1 MDAYN
6 FRDSIDEW
14 GIEEH
19 GSAGMWLQKQY
30 ETPIDETF
38 DESDK
43 FGKGKEGKE
52 EKEGKE
58 GERTNKSHN
67 VAVVDEHGIIRLRST
82 LDFVQQLVRSSEEEI
97 NALIGIGMDL
107 LNKESHR
114 SRIPG
119 DTIDN
124 LMKKRCREFA
134 EYTNLCDRYRNTVTT
149 TMVKEGGYGT
159 ERLRL
164 HVKRKA
170 LDIYKDIY
178 NIRICIVFCL
188 VAECEAMQRLV
199 RLGKFVSLRK
209 FRCDLR
215 YHPIP
220 KATFDEYLHITK
232 ILRTTFLTAQ
242 MTARHF
248 IKVLCATTPCGVHR
262 GVLEIVK
269 PARGIEAQRLSQD
282 IDRDVQKRVLLESED
297 SEYDYGCGESD
308 DDSVAGHS
316 EWD

>member
-1 MDAYN
+1 MDAYSFQN
-6 FRDSIDEW
+6 SIDEW

-19 GSAGMWLQKQY
+19 GSGERWLEEEYGMSRN
-30 ETPIDETF
+30 EEIFAE
-38 DESDK
+38 EEER
-43 FGKGKEGKE
+43 GKEAVKE
-52 EKEGKE
+52 
-58 GERTNKSHN
+58 KSNPHAKKTHN
-67 VAVVDEHGIIRLRST
+67 IAEVDEHGIIKLRST
-82 LDFVQQLVRSSEEEI
+82 LDFIQQLVRSSEREI
-97 NALIGIGMDL
+97 NALIGMGMDL
-107 LNKESHR
+107 LNRESHR
-114 SRIPG
+114 PRIPG

-124 LMKKRCREFA
+124 LMKKRCREFS
-134 EYTNLCDRYRNTVTT
+134 EYTDLCERYHHAITT
-149 TMVKEGGYGT
+149 TMKEGEYGS

-164 HVKRKA
+164 HVKRTA

-242 MTARHF
+242 MTAHHF
-248 IKVLCATTPCGVHR
+248 IKVLCSTTPCGVHR

-282 IDRDVQKRVLLESED
+282 IDRDVQKRIFLESED
-297 SEYDYGCGESD
+297 STDDYGDMGS
-308 DDSVAGHS
+308 DDSVVGES